1 MGYLGDVWLV
11 AILLALTL
19 GLASALYMAT
29 RGTDAQPVRARRTR

>member
-1 MGYLGDVWLV
+1 MGYIGDVWLV

-29 RGTDAQPVRARRTR
+29 RGTTPPPVRARRTR

>member
-1 MGYLGDVWLV
+1 MGYIGDIWLV

-29 RGTDAQPVRARRTR
+29 RDTGAAPVRARRTR